1 MAEFNLKITDNERML
16 LMYALVYTIDSRNL
30 QVIGKLCQGEPHAD
44 TSTLVQRLASLANG
58 EPAARPSQPAGMPAA
73 VETKT
78 APVTPALDNPPARF
92 IDPEITERT
101 FRTDSI
107 TKVGNR
113 LVLKW
118 KDRDA
123 VLQASCWDAAL
134 FPALLRTV
142 KLETTYLVK
151 AVKKGNATYLN
162 VVGVK

>member
-1 MAEFNLKITDNERML
+1 MAKFHLELELDDKERML
-16 LMYALVYTIDSRNL
+16 LLFALFNVLNTVHDTVLINDLSR
-30 QVIGKLCQGEPHAD
+30 EHAL
-44 TSTLVQRLASLANG
+44 SLAQRLASLANG

-107 TKVGNR
+107 TKIGNR

-162 VVGVK
+162 VVGVE

>member
-1 MAEFNLKITDNERML
+1 VAQFHLEIDEIELFTLIF
-16 LMYALVYTIDSRNL
+16 ALGSVH
-30 QVIGKLCQGEPHAD
+30 QGIPTYSLPLAK
-44 TSTLVQRLASLANG
+44 RLASLANG
-58 EPAARPSQPAGMPAA
+58 EPAARPSQPAGMPVA
-73 VETKT
+73 VEPKT

>member
-1 MAEFNLKITDNERML
+1 MAQFDLKISELERL
-16 LMYALVYTIDSRNL
+16 ALIYALGSIS
-30 QVIGKLCQGEPHAD
+30 Q
-44 TSTLVQRLASLANG
+44 STFPGVVPLAQRLVLLANG
-58 EPAARPSQPAGMPAA
+58 EPSAAPGPRVDPPPAA
-73 VETKT
+73 VMEA
-78 APVTPALDNPPARF
+78 APVSPHEPARF
-92 IDPEITERT
+92 IDPDITERT

-118 KDRDA
+118 KDDSDA
-123 VLQASCWDAAL
+123 ILQASCWDAAL

-142 KLETTYLVK
+142 KITTTYLVK

>member
-1 MAEFNLKITDNERML
+1 MAQLDLKISELERYIL
-16 LMYALVYTIDSRNL
+16 LYALGGVSQKTFPDVVPL
-30 QVIGKLCQGEPHAD
+30 A
-44 TSTLVQRLASLANG
+44 QRLVLLANG
-58 EPAARPSQPAGMPAA
+58 EPPARGPRVDPPPAVMEA
-73 VETKT
+73 
-78 APVTPALDNPPARF
+78 APVSPHEPARF
-92 IDPEITERT
+92 IDPDITERT

-118 KDRDA
+118 KDDSDA
-123 VLQASCWDAAL
+123 ILQASCWDAAL

-142 KLETTYLVK
+142 KITTTYLVK